1 MRDKASVNNNY
12 CYAHTQGS
20 ISFNRWRRMLFTHH
34 DHVGGC
40 FDTPTL
46 NEFNTSWI
54 SLLSHSPKTRLL
66 WKSKT
71 DRSMSSYSSMRWWS
85 GYQTS
90 IGVLV
95 MLSLFAWKWRSWSS
109 YSAKIACF
117 FWWPAHKSKLQIRLT
132 GVSPLLRLVT
142 TLKATVHLLSGNK
155 PPTHPLHEQWVTY
168 ARASVQD
175 GIDYFNNQLSSSLKT
190 FGGL

>member
-1 MRDKASVNNNY
+1 MLEAALILQLWTNSILHGSVSF
-12 CYAHTQGS
+12 HTVQKHDYFGS
-20 ISFNRWRRMLFTHH
+20 QRRIAVCPAIAQW
-34 DHVGGC
+34 DGEVV
-40 FDTPTL
+40 
-46 NEFNTSWI
+46 I
-54 SLLSHSPKTRLL
+54 K
-66 WKSKT
+66 
-71 DRSMSSYSSMRWWS
+71 
-85 GYQTS
+85 Q
-90 IGVLV
+90 VLV

-109 YSAKIACF
+109 YSAKNCLFF